1 MTQPNKSESMI
12 QLPGRPPMPMSDILA
27 RIARLDQ
34 AAKLEEQVEKL
45 EMDNRRLLS
54 ENKIQLQQREQDTQS
69 IVHLELQLKESM
81 NKQAKL
87 SETLETSGCV
97 TREDIQPTLSQV
109 AVLPELEEK
118 GRVVS
123 EDIQP
128 IA

>member
-1 MTQPNKSESMI
+1 
-12 QLPGRPPMPMSDILA
+12 MSDILA

-69 IVHLELQLKESM
+69 IVILELQLKESM